1 MLSLF
6 SHFGASADR
15 RVLTSRFARPYCFV
29 LVANF
34 PCFQSC
40 QPRFPPVSSLFI
52 SLLLRNPTKILFAP
66 EEKGESNLYCETM
79 YELHPNFL
87 GLV

>member
-52 SLLLRNPTKILFAP
+52 SLLLRNPQGDFEAVEKIKINPKALTK
-66 EEKGESNLYCETM
+66 N
-79 YELHPNFL
+79 
-87 GLV
+87 